1 MTLEDYVDHIADG
14 KDIPKITGNRK
25 HFKTGYLPKFRQF
38 GIGYARGIKTSGMLH
53 LYFRGEFYTG
63 KLCSSRFERSKTMKD
78 MLTRLGKLEGER
90 WFIWKPDQK

>member
-53 LYFRGEFYTG
+53 LYFRGELYTS
-63 KLCSSRFERSKTMKD
+63 KLIGSRFERTKVMQAMLSK
-78 MLTRLGKLEGER
+78 LGNLEGER
-90 WFIWKPDQK
+90 YFLWVPEMK